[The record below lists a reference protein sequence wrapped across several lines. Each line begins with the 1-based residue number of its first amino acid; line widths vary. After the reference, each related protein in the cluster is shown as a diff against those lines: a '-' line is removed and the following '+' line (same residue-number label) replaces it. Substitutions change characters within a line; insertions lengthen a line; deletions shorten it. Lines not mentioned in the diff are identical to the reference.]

1 MSNITTYTHFQ
12 TIADT
17 TWTID
22 HNLGKKV
29 INDVYIDLP
38 GDGIHVSYFK
48 LFFDHNRHS
57 DSIFVIYYV
66 LIVELNYYFLHL

>member
-38 GDGIHVSYFK
+38 GDGIQKV
-48 LFFDHNRHS
+48 LPAA
-57 DSIFVIYYV
+57 VEYV
-66 LIVELNYYFLHL
+66 DDYTLIIRFSTPRTGRVKIA